1 MAKNVVKKIKLQIP
15 AGKATP
21 APPVG
26 TVLGPAGINLQEF
39 CTKYNDATREKM
51 GDIIPVEISIYEDRT
66 FDFILKTP
74 PTPSLIKKAAGIE
87 KAGKKGANDV
97 VATIS
102 KDDIKKIAETK
113 MPDLNAYDLDS
124 AINIVAGTARNM
136 GIAVKGL
143 NDQELQEQA
152 REAHEAELQAQK
164 LEAEL
169 EEMEESAK
177 AMAEGSANVEV
188 ESTEQAKEENTEEN
202 NENEE
207 EK

>member
-1 MAKNVVKKIKLQIP
+1 MAKNVVKKIKLQIE

-39 CTKYNDATREKM
+39 CTKYNEATREKM
-51 GDIIPVEISIYEDRT
+51 GDIVPVEISIYEDRT

-74 PTPSLIKKAAGIE
+74 PTASLIKKAAGLD

-102 KDDIKKIAETK
+102 KDDVTKIAETK
-113 MPDLNAYDLDS
+113 MPDLNAYDLNA

-152 REAHEAELQAQK
+152 REAHEAEIQAQK

-169 EEMEESAK
+169 EQMEESAK

-188 ESTEQAKEENTEEN
+188 ESTEQAKEAEEETEN
-202 NENEE
+202 NESEE
-207 EK
+207 

>member
-1 MAKNVVKKIKLQIP
+1 MAKNVVKKIKLQIE

-39 CTKYNDATREKM
+39 CTKYNEATREKM
-51 GDIIPVEISIYEDRT
+51 GDIVPVEISIYEDRT

-74 PTPSLIKKAAGIE
+74 PTPSLLLKAAGIA
-87 KAGKKGANDV
+87 KGSSKGANEI

-102 KDDIKKIAETK
+102 KDDVKKIAEIK
-113 MPDLNAYDLDS
+113 LPDLNCYDIES
-124 AINIVAGTARNM
+124 AMEIVIGTARNM
-136 GIAVKGL
+136 GIAVKGVT
-143 NDQELQEQA
+143 DAEMAEQA
-152 REAHEAELQAQK
+152 AEAAEAEKEAAK

-177 AMAEGSANVEV
+177 AMSEGANVEV
-188 ESTEQAKEENTEEN
+188 EVTAQDKEIEEPAEEAKEE
-202 NENEE
+202 
-207 EK
+207 